1 MDSMGYNLDPPPPSS
16 NSQQAAK
23 KKFSQSLWNF
33 AIAVVLS
40 FLALS
45 MIMASQPPLTY
56 PLLRPYFCGWY
67 LSGGVGWLASSHEM
81 TAIGFR
87 CRRWNRSELYEWNF
101 NLLDVDGGPFHKLCY
116 NGILSLTNEIHL
128 SQLKSVHQLT
138 PGPKKTLNC
147 CFKIQSFAIDFWWG
161 PKQRIQFHF
170 EWFPLWF

>member
-1 MDSMGYNLDPPPPSS
+1 MNFW
-16 NSQQAAK
+16 SQWPT
-23 KKFSQSLWNF
+23 FSKRWRWSRVFWLIRGQHRQWSPRRQPLK
-33 AIAVVLS
+33 
-40 FLALS
+40 

-67 LSGGVGWLASSHEM
+67 LSGVVGWLASSHEM

-87 CRRWNRSELYEWNF
+87 CRRWNRSELYEWNC